1 MTEREPLVKIKTSS
15 LTVGTHKFLFQCNA
29 ADFHDAEVT
38 TEQFPN
44 RITVRV
50 LLTKTA
56 SELLA
61 EFSVE
66 TIALFECDRC
76 LKPLQKDIMGKFRVL
91 FTPKVVH
98 HHGKMDAAL
107 VEDETRTIGKN
118 DTEIDLTNDVRDT
131 LLLAVPIKNVCEPEC
146 EPSAAQKEYLHRI
159 VPEESEW
166 QRKLRELNQK
176 FQSN

>member
-1 MTEREPLVKIKTSS
+1 MAEQEPLVKIKTSS
-15 LTVGTHKFLFQCNA
+15 LTVGTHKFLFQCSA
-29 ADFHDAEVT
+29 ADFHDAEIT
-38 TEQFPN
+38 TARFPN
-44 RITVRV
+44 PITVRV

-66 TIALFECDRC
+66 TTAVFECDRC
-76 LKPLQKDIMGKFRVL
+76 LKPLQKDIVGKFRVL
-91 FTPKVVH
+91 FTPKAVH
-98 HHGKMDAAL
+98 HHGKADAAL
-107 VEDETRTIGKN
+107 VEDETRTIGRN

-131 LLLAVPIKNVCEPEC
+131 VVLAVPIKNVCDPEC
-146 EPSAAQKEYLHRI
+146 EASVAQKEFLHRV